1 MDNGI
6 TGILVKSS
14 GLPIFEILKLT
25 ACYSSVDESQIEKI
39 TAQVPKFFFY
49 LLTLGRGVGRGSGGV
64 KRALDT
70 SGSKN
75 DSVSDKLSSTS
86 STVNPP
92 KRRGRP
98 PLYPQTSPSSTVPS
112 SEDNTV
118 SSVSVPAVSL
128 SMSRMC
134 CL

>member
-1 MDNGI
+1 MFKICLGNVGI
-6 TGILVKSS
+6 TCFWDITENLKIAIS
-14 GLPIFEILKLT
+14 GPPPP
-25 ACYSSVDESQIEKI
+25 S
-39 TAQVPKFFFY
+39 
-49 LLTLGRGVGRGSGGV
+49 LLSTSGRGVGRGSGGV

-75 DSVSDKLSSTS
+75 DSVSDKLTSPS

-112 SEDNTV
+112 SDDNTV
-118 SSVSVPAVSL
+118 SSVSVPAVQLSL
-128 SMSRMC
+128 SA
-134 CL
+134 CLECVVCSMQISLAQE